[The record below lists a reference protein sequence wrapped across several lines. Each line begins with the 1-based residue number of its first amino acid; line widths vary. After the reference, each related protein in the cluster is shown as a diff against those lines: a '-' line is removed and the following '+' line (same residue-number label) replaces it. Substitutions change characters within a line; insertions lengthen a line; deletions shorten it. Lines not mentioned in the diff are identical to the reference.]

1 MPSGHYLEPYG
12 SKWSFSGCIRHF
24 RVGRAQQHHI
34 SSQPISK
41 NWFKEYVPKQ
51 TSQGT
56 TLIRFTFK
64 PEYITLLKYKF
75 GTYRCQTTY
84 FVTTP
89 ARTTCPVPA
98 SLYQASSAC
107 DRFYA

>member
-34 SSQPISK
+34 SSQPFSK

-56 TLIRFTFK
+56 TLIRLAFK
-64 PEYITLLKYKF
+64 PEYIPCSST
-75 GTYRCQTTY
+75 
-84 FVTTP
+84 
-89 ARTTCPVPA
+89 
-98 SLYQASSAC
+98 SLELVDVKLHVS
-107 DRFYA
+107 